1 MIAMSHE
8 KYTAIRRFIVRHIQ
22 DQDFAED
29 HGIPGRVLIHLCLER
44 FYPEAQDPEVI
55 WTEKKSIEGVI
66 RRMVED
72 SMLQPVNKNQKV
84 VFRLDPYFNIKDK
97 MNPTASQPSEDPQ
110 STQEA
115 LEALERETSSESE
128 DQDVDQRMDEDLDQQ
143 LAQQLDESMHQI
155 DQAEEEQEDGA
166 EEGRDYQMETHQEDQ
181 PVQNLPERLQEAE
194 KAARIEAAREFP
206 DDTHLLGANCVPCTG
221 HAEAYADI
229 TRGAAPIPRTHT
241 AEEEEHEEREED
253 EEDEEDEDPIRT
265 PGRKRRKVIAIAPSD
280 ASSSMDS
287 ISPGKYPNSTPRRR
301 RIRLGTP
308 LSASRRRSAPCNS
321 PSKLRSPERMEQIFV
336 KQERT
341 VSL

>member
-1 MIAMSHE
+1 MIAMSHD

-29 HGIPGRVLIHLCLER
+29 HGIPGRVLIYLCLER
-44 FYPEAQDPEVI
+44 FYPEAQDPEAI
-55 WTEKKSIEGVI
+55 WTEKKSVEGVI

-72 SMLQPVNKNQKV
+72 SMLQPVSKNQKV

-115 LEALERETSSESE
+115 LEALERETSPEFE
-128 DQDVDQRMDEDLDQQ
+128 DRDVDQQMDDDLDQQ

-166 EEGRDYQMETHQEDQ
+166 EEGRDYQVETHQDDQ
-181 PVQNLPERLQEAE
+181 PVHNLPERLQEAE
-194 KAARIEAAREFP
+194 KAARLEATR
-206 DDTHLLGANCVPCTG
+206 
-221 HAEAYADI
+221 HAEAYAEI
-229 TRGAAPIPRTHT
+229 TRGAAPMPRIHT
-241 AEEEEHEEREED
+241 AEEEEEEH
-253 EEDEEDEDPIRT
+253 EEDEDPIRT
-265 PGRKRRKVIAIAPSD
+265 PGRKRRKVMAIAPSD

-308 LSASRRRSAPCNS
+308 LSASRRRSAP
-321 PSKLRSPERMEQIFV
+321 
-336 KQERT
+336 
-341 VSL
+341 

>member
-1 MIAMSHE
+1 MIAMSHD

-110 STQEA
+110 STQKA
-115 LEALERETSSESE
+115 LEALEREISPETEN
-128 DQDVDQRMDEDLDQQ
+128 QDVDQRMDDDLYQQ
-143 LAQQLDESMHQI
+143 LAQQLDQSIQQM
-155 DQAEEEQEDGA
+155 DQAEAEQEDGA
-166 EEGRDYQMETHQEDQ
+166 GEGRDDQVETHQEDQ
-181 PVQNLPERLQEAE
+181 PVHNLPERLQEAE
-194 KAARIEAAREFP
+194 KAARLEAASEFP
-206 DDTHLLGANCVPCTG
+206 KDTHLLDADCVPCTG
-221 HAEAYADI
+221 HAEAYAEI
-229 TRGAAPIPRTHT
+229 TRGAAPMPRTYT
-241 AEEEEHEEREED
+241 AEEEEHEEH
-253 EEDEEDEDPIRT
+253 EEDEDPIRT
-265 PGRKRRKVIAIAPSD
+265 PGRKRRKVMAIAPSD
-280 ASSSMDS
+280 ASSSMGS

-321 PSKLRSPERMEQIFV
+321 PSKLRSPERMEQTFF
-336 KQERT
+336 KEERT